1 MQPEIR
7 ALILGSDPAKAL
19 AVCAALRGAGAGA
32 VLAVASPAMASAATS
47 RLRPGVVRL
56 PDMRDAGSFRDQ
68 LARYLSHGEVD
79 VVLPIED
86 APLALLASWRGE
98 LERLAPWA
106 APPPGCTA
114 IALDKERTIDAAA
127 ALPDTLRP
135 PVTQVPEA
143 AADGV
148 VSWPGPYPAV
158 VKPRTGTAAEGVRFV
173 RDAAELATTYRSVAA
188 HYPRPLV
195 QEFVPYRRG
204 EKYLLF
210 YLFGGQGELR
220 SWYMHR
226 TLVERHTMLRGAD
239 GARLP
244 GGINLVWE
252 SCLDPDLLRRGQR
265 LLESLGWRGY
275 GFIECVRD
283 QRTGEP
289 RLIEINPRLAGT
301 IALPLQQGVN
311 FAFDA
316 CLVAL
321 GHDPPARPAYRT
333 GARGKRDAWTLLG
346 SRQPR
351 AVLAALDPRY
361 DPPVSIWRDP
371 EPAFRELLRLV
382 GKRWPAPGRQP
393 AKGL

>member
-1 MQPEIR
+1 MQPEVR

-19 AVCAALRGAGAGA
+19 AVCAALREAGAGA
-32 VLAVASPAMASAATS
+32 VLAVASPAMESAARS
-47 RLRPGVVRL
+47 RHRPGVVRL
-56 PDMRDAGSFRDQ
+56 PDMRDARSFCEE
-68 LARYLSHGEVD
+68 LARYLAHGAVN

-86 APLALLASWRGE
+86 APLSLLAAWRGE

-114 IALDKERTIDAAA
+114 LALDKERTIDAAA
-127 ALPDTLRP
+127 ALPDLLRP
-135 PVTQVPEA
+135 PTTRVPEA
-143 AADGV
+143 GADIAAA
-148 VSWPGPYPAV
+148 WPGPYPAV

-173 RDAAELATTYRSVAA
+173 RDAAELAATYRAIAA
-188 HYPRPLV
+188 RYPRPLI

-210 YLFGGQGELR
+210 YLFDGRGELR

-226 TLVERHTMLRGAD
+226 TLVERHTMLRGTD

-252 SCLDPDLLRRGQR
+252 SCHDADLLQRGRR

-283 QRTGEP
+283 RRSGEP

-301 IALPLQQGVN
+301 ISLPLQQGVN

-321 GHDPPARPAYRT
+321 GREPPIRLAYRT
-333 GARGKRDAWTLLG
+333 GARARRDAWTLLA

-351 AVLAALDPRY
+351 AVLAAVDPRY
-361 DPPVSIWRDP
+361 APPAAIWRDP
-371 EPAFRELLRLV
+371 APAFHEALRLAR
-382 GKRWPAPGRQP
+382 KRWPRSVRQ
-393 AKGL
+393 ASERL